1 MRIVFFGTPEF
12 SVPFLKALDEDE
24 DLIVSAVVCQP
35 DKPIG
40 RKKILTAPPTK
51 QYALEHGIPVFQ
63 PVSLKDAGALH
74 TTPLR
79 DADLFVVVAYGKIIP
94 QAILD
99 IPTHGT
105 INVHPSLLP
114 KYRGPSPMQAAIAN
128 QDNETGV
135 SIMLLDAKMDHGP
148 ILAQERI
155 RLDRTETYLDL
166 QTKVHVVGAP
176 LLVQTIKDFTSG
188 MIESIEQNHPT
199 ATFCS
204 LLSRED
210 GEIDWNEPAEAIEA
224 KLRAY
229 TPWPGSWTMWDGKVL
244 KIHAM
249 TVGAEHA
256 PPLRAGE
263 HTIVNDRLFFGTA
276 SNPIEVLELQ
286 PEGKQRMRTP
296 DFLRGL
302 QLTNSSS

>member
-210 GEIDWNEPAEAIEA
+210 GEIDWNEPAEAGEA
-224 KLRAY
+224 
-229 TPWPGSWTMWDGKVL
+229 MV
-244 KIHAM
+244 
-249 TVGAEHA
+249 VG
-256 PPLRAGE
+256 RC
-263 HTIVNDRLFFGTA
+263 GTA
-276 SNPIEVLELQ
+276 RS
-286 PEGKQRMRTP
+286 
-296 DFLRGL
+296 
-302 QLTNSSS
+302 